1 MAFLFRYNTYGYI
14 FRKEVHHMKKLRA
27 LLLALICLLSLAGCS
42 QNVEITAEDINAG
55 TIAQTGAPNEVL
67 TFLDEKYGLAF
78 RLWGPEGHDLYVFHI
93 FPDHAER
100 ECHILMPAN
109 TDDIAEFH
117 ANLAWE
123 IAGNELIITGDWEE
137 SFLIDISANT
147 ATSTATGKVYEICEA
162 ETPLE

>member
-1 MAFLFRYNTYGYI
+1 
-14 FRKEVHHMKKLRA
+14 MKKLRA

-42 QNVEITAEDINAG
+42 KNVEITAEDINAG
-55 TIAQTGAPNEVL
+55 TIAQTEAPNEVL

-117 ANLAWE
+117 EDLAWE

-162 ETPLE
+162 EPPLA

>member
-1 MAFLFRYNTYGYI
+1 
-14 FRKEVHHMKKLRA
+14 MKKLRA
-27 LLLALICLLSLAGCS
+27 LLLALVCLLSLAGCS
-42 QNVEITAEDINAG
+42 GTTEVTAEDIKDG
-55 TIAQTGAPNEVL
+55 TVVQAEAPNEVL

-117 ANLAWE
+117 EDLAWE
-123 IAGNELIITGDWEE
+123 IAGDELMITGDWQET
-137 SFLIDISANT
+137 FKIDIAAGT
-147 ATSTATGKVYEICEA
+147 ATSASTGKVYSICEA
-162 ETPLE
+162 DQPPE

>member
-1 MAFLFRYNTYGYI
+1 
-14 FRKEVHHMKKLRA
+14 MKKLRA
-27 LLLALICLLSLAGCS
+27 LLLALICLLGLVGCS
-42 QNVEITAEDINAG
+42 KTVEVTADDIQAG
-55 TIAQTGAPNEVL
+55 TISQTEAPNEVL
-67 TFLDEKYGLAF
+67 AFLDEKYGLAF

-117 ANLAWE
+117 EDLAWE
-123 IAGNELIITGDWEE
+123 IAGNELIITGAWEE
-137 SFLIDISANT
+137 SFLVDISANT

-162 ETPLE
+162 EPPLE

>member
-1 MAFLFRYNTYGYI
+1 
-14 FRKEVHHMKKLRA
+14 MKKLRA
-27 LLLALICLLSLAGCS
+27 LLLALVCLLSLAGCS
-42 QNVEITAEDINAG
+42 GTTEVTAEDIKVG
-55 TIAQTGAPNEVL
+55 TVVQAEAPNEVL

-117 ANLAWE
+117 EELAWE
-123 IAGNELIITGDWEE
+123 VAGNELIITGEWEE
-137 SFLIDISANT
+137 AFLIDISAGT

-162 ETPLE
+162 EPPLE

>member
-1 MAFLFRYNTYGYI
+1 
-14 FRKEVHHMKKLRA
+14 MKKLTA
-27 LLLALICLLSLAGCS
+27 LLLALICLMGLAGCS
-42 QNVEITAEDINAG
+42 KNVDVTAEDINTG
-55 TIAQTGAPNEVL
+55 TITQTEAPNEVL

-117 ANLAWE
+117 EDLTWE
-123 IAGNELIITGDWEE
+123 IAGSQLIISGEWQETFE
-137 SFLIDISANT
+137 IDITAGT
-147 ATSTATGKVYEICEA
+147 ATSASTGKTYSICEA
-162 ETPLE
+162 DQPLE